1 MMMAGDWGTKAAA
14 TQHRSKAA
22 PQQVTAYKVPYL
34 IRYSKVQYGLV
45 LCLRSGGVDWMR
57 GQWGVHTSTYQH
69 STRVRGGMTASFTN
83 KPGGGWGTPRRIWHE
98 RKGLRDSE
106 DR

>member
-1 MMMAGDWGTKAAA
+1 MDERTMGSA
-14 TQHRSKAA
+14 
-22 PQQVTAYKVPYL
+22 
-34 IRYSKVQYGLV
+34 
-45 LCLRSGGVDWMR
+45 
-57 GQWGVHTSTYQH
+57 YQH
-69 STRVRGGMTASFTN
+69 IPAQHRVRGGMTASFTN